1 MTFNA
6 AWNTLL
12 DELDS
17 LPEEATLITPLSHR
31 RFRVIDI
38 QEARVITEFEDR
50 DEKRPLQIDQFETLY
65 SRVSNEPDGF
75 ELGRL
80 PPNAEPFATILSIH
94 RRFEVDAQALV
105 VSGAE
110 TRAPS
115 PFVEYSTAEP
125 KQDSSEVELDPT
137 IEKMMDNMGDPS
149 DRVTCPIE
157 SCDYSHR
164 SAASVAR
171 HVSGSS
177 TAKHIWENT
186 DYAGWRDFVRKH
198 G

>member
-1 MTFNA
+1 MFSDI
-6 AWNTLL
+6 WYSLL
-12 DELDS
+12 DRLNNLS
-17 LPEEATLITPLSHR
+17 KKTTLITPLSHK
-31 RFRVIDI
+31 RFRISDVQEQRVVID
-38 QEARVITEFEDR
+38 FEDR
-50 DEKRPLQIDQFETLY
+50 GEKQPLQRDQFKALFRRI
-65 SRVSNEPDGF
+65 SDEPDGF

-80 PPNAEPFATILSIH
+80 PPNAEPYATILSLDP
-94 RRFEVDAQALV
+94 RFEADEQALI
-105 VSGAE
+105 VSEGE
-110 TRAPS
+110 TRSSS
-115 PFVEYSTAEP
+115 PFVENPTEEP
-125 KQDSSEVELDPT
+125 EQDSPEVELDPT

-186 DYAGWRDFVRKH
+186 GYAGWRDFVRKH

>member
-1 MTFNA
+1 MAFSA
-6 AWNTLL
+6 SWHTLL
-12 DELDS
+12 NELDD
-17 LPEEATLITPLSHR
+17 LPEGATLITPLSHK
-31 RFRVIDI
+31 RFQVSDVQEQRVII
-38 QEARVITEFEDR
+38 SFKDR
-50 DEKRPLQIDQFETLY
+50 DEKRPLQRDQFETLY
-65 SRVSNEPDGF
+65 RRISDEPDGF

-80 PPNAEPFATILSIH
+80 PPNAEPYATILSLDP
-94 RRFEVDAQALV
+94 RFEADEQALI
-105 VSGAE
+105 VSEGE
-110 TRAPS
+110 TRSSS
-115 PFVEYSTAEP
+115 PFVESPTEEP
-125 KQDSSEVELDPT
+125 EQDSPEVELDPT

-186 DYAGWRDFVRKH
+186 GYAGWRDFVRKH